1 MLEADSQITQELFKV
16 PSFALNIMPVDKHI
30 CMHHFVS
37 KGMEGS
43 KLCCC
48 GPLKTLIHPARLSL
62 RYPRR
67 VFLNYRPVCSEV
79 FPLAQDSYCPSDRY
93 TLWFSVTKIQAS

>member
-48 GPLKTLIHPARLSL
+48 GPLKTLIHPARSTTG
-62 RYPRR
+62 RSAVR
-67 VFLNYRPVCSEV
+67 F
-79 FPLAQDSYCPSDRY
+79 FH
-93 TLWFSVTKIQAS
+93 WHKIVTVHQTDTRSGFR